1 MKLNELEKV
10 INQYQEKLNDVTHSY
25 QQKIGI
31 LENKIIDKELETG
44 YSEYVAAL
52 SYLSV
57 LYAQFPFI
65 PNLQHCTV
73 LNHPFNTHRHNS
85 NELLLCLSDEK
96 NSLSLTFLSRNQMN
110 GGDEDDYSSS
120 PTRTSDSADFSSDFS
135 PERNPRSHL
144 TSAKSIDV
152 IREESFEDEE
162 EDVLLELGG
171 KR

>member
-1 MKLNELEKV
+1 
-10 INQYQEKLNDVTHSY
+10 
-25 QQKIGI
+25 
-31 LENKIIDKELETG
+31 
-44 YSEYVAAL
+44 
-52 SYLSV
+52 
-57 LYAQFPFI
+57 
-65 PNLQHCTV
+65 
-73 LNHPFNTHRHNS
+73 
-85 NELLLCLSDEK
+85 
-96 NSLSLTFLSRNQMN
+96 MN

>member
-65 PNLQHCTV
+65 SNLQHCTV
-73 LNHPFNTHRHNS
+73 LNHPFLHT
-85 NELLLCLSDEK
+85 
-96 NSLSLTFLSRNQMN
+96 
-110 GGDEDDYSSS
+110 SSQ
-120 PTRTSDSADFSSDFS
+120 
-135 PERNPRSHL
+135 
-144 TSAKSIDV
+144 
-152 IREESFEDEE
+152 
-162 EDVLLELGG
+162 
-171 KR
+171 